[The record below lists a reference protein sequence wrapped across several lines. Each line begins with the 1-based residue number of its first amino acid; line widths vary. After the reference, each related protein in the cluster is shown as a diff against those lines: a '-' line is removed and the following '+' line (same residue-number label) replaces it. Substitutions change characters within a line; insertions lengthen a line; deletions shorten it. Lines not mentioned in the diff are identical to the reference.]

1 MTERDETNDPTGW
14 DRTPAAKITPVDV
27 QQKEFR
33 VARFGAGYRMREV
46 DEFLDHVTDALTALI
61 AENERLQRTAGTRS
75 AAPAVPSPAVGGDR
89 EAVDAFLRS
98 EKGFLQDLGTL
109 VQSHAEQLKT
119 MARSARR
126 QSAAAPAA
134 QTAQVGSEVPEP
146 AGAPV
151 AAAAEGTTA
160 EEVDRLPADVEAMS
174 APETQQPEPAMV
186 AEPVDEPTDGPAHDD
201 AEVEVAAERDDTV
214 TGVVAEE
221 PIQIEEP
228 EPARSGRADDDR
240 DGLRELFWGEE

>member
-1 MTERDETNDPTGW
+1 MTERDETNGPTGW
-14 DRTPAAKITPVDV
+14 DGTPAGKITPVDV

-61 AENERLQRTAGTRS
+61 AENERLQRTAGTRP
-75 AAPAVPSPAVGGDR
+75 AAPAVTSPATGGDR

-98 EKGFLQDLGTL
+98 EKGFLQDLGSL

-119 MARSARR
+119 MARSARKE
-126 QSAAAPAA
+126 PAITPA

-146 AGAPV
+146 AAAQVAAPV
-151 AAAAEGTTA
+151 AEGTTA

-174 APETQQPEPAMV
+174 APAPQQPEPVIV
-186 AEPVDEPTDGPAHDD
+186 AEPVDEPTDMPAHDEAD
-201 AEVEVAAERDDTV
+201 VEVAAERDETV

-228 EPARSGRADDDR
+228 EPARSARADDDR